1 MSRTSQSHPIEV
13 AFISPSAHSWPGR
26 LGLTFAPGK
35 KARSLYGEPWDRDL
49 STDLKRLR
57 EKFGVDL
64 LCPLL
69 EEAEFT
75 ALGIPTLREE
85 AIAFGMQVHH
95 LPIPDTRAPDNH
107 VVAFDT
113 CVSAAI
119 EALKASQTVVFHC
132 RGGLGR
138 AGTLT
143 AAVLIA
149 GGMSPETA
157 INVVRTARSGA
168 VETHEQEQFLR
179 KLSKNCG

>member
-13 AFISPSAHSWPGR
+13 AFISPSAHSWPGQ

-35 KARSLYGEPWDRDL
+35 KADSLYGEPWDRDL

-75 ALGIPTLREE
+75 ALGIPTLRED
-85 AIAFGMQVHH
+85 APALGMLVHH
-95 LPIPDTRAPDNH
+95 LPIPDTEAPDDI
-107 VVAFDT
+107 VAFDT
-113 CVSAAI
+113 CISAAI
-119 EALKASQTVVFHC
+119 EALKAGQTVVFHC
-132 RGGLGR
+132 KGGLGR

-149 GGMSPETA
+149 GGMSPEAA
-157 INVVRTARSGA
+157 INVVRAARPGA

-179 KLSKNCG
+179 KLSANCG